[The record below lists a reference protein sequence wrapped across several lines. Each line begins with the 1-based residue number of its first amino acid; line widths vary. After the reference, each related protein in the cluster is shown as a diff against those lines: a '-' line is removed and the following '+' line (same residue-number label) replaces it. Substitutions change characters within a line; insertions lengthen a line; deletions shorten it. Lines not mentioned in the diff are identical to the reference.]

1 MKFKRYNSI
10 ENTYRT
16 KTLNTIAEQGK
27 SGGEWIVEEKVH
39 GANFSFWFDG
49 EKMRTA
55 KRSGFVGNDGENFFN
70 SDLIKERYETSVK
83 HLYNQLKLSHEFD
96 TLVVFGEIF
105 GGNYPH
111 EDIENDNGIGAV
123 QNGIW
128 YSPNIE
134 FYAYDI
140 KLIVGD
146 DVDDW
151 KKNYFLNTDVCN
163 KLFTKFGIFHAK
175 TLFKG
180 TLSECLEYENLYIT
194 RIPEWLGLPEIEN
207 NTCEGNI
214 LKPVEASYFWNGS
227 RVALKNKNEK
237 FSEKK
242 NKAPKVR
249 VPIELT
255 ESATELLEEALCHVT
270 ENRLRNVL
278 SKIGEVKQRD
288 FGKVMGHMN
297 ADVFEDFLK
306 DSKEDFADLDAKERK
321 FITKKVGQ
329 ENADMLR
336 TNFLNIIDG
345 VY

>member
-1 MKFKRYNSI
+1 MRFKRYNSI

-16 KTLNTIAEQGK
+16 KTINTIVEQGK

-39 GANFSFWFDG
+39 GANFSFWYNG
-49 EKMRTA
+49 EEMRTA
-55 KRSGFVGNDGENFFN
+55 KRSAFVGGDGENFFN
-70 SDLIKERYETSVK
+70 SDTIKEKYETNVK

-96 TLVVFGEIF
+96 TLVVFGELF

-111 EDIENDNGIGAV
+111 KDVENDNGIGAV

-134 FYAYDI
+134 FYAFDI
-140 KLIVGD
+140 KLIVGND
-146 DVDDW
+146 IDDW
-151 KKNYFLNTDVCN
+151 KKNYFLNTDVCE
-163 KLFTKFGIFHAK
+163 KLFDKFGIFHSK
-175 TLFKG
+175 PLFRG
-180 TLSECLEYENLYIT
+180 TFEECVEFENLYISK
-194 RIPEWLGLPEIEN
+194 IPEWLGLPEIEN

-242 NKAPKVR
+242 NKGPKIKKV
-249 VPIELT
+249 INLSDT
-255 ESATELLEEALCHVT
+255 ANELLGEALLHVT

-278 SKIGEVKQRD
+278 SKFGEVGQKD

-306 DSKEDFADLDAKERK
+306 DNKEEFIGLDPKERK

-329 ENADMLR
+329 DNANLLR

-345 VY
+345 LF